1 MGVTILL
8 VIALIIYTLALKTD
22 FQTFHAIIIVVVL
35 AFVLFGISFAFTM
48 SSVLHTLYCI
58 FGAILAGIIFIID
71 LQMIA
76 DGERGCSLDNPV
88 LGALILYLDIMRI
101 FLYILMAMGKKK

>member
-1 MGVTILL
+1 MGATILL
-8 VIALIIYTLALKTD
+8 VTALIIYTLAVKTD
-22 FQTFHAIIIVVVL
+22 FQTFHAIIIVVLL
-35 AFVLFGISFAFTM
+35 AFILFGISFAFTM
-48 SSVLHTLYCI
+48 SSVLHTLYCT
-58 FGAILAGIIFIID
+58 FGVIVAGIIFIVD